1 MDKNV
6 SIVRVDTRHYRV
18 IAREN
23 WGLTKE
29 QMKGMH
35 VHHRIKRCDGGTNDP
50 SNLYVCSPSFHRW
63 IWHDGEEFIEW
74 AIEGGKKAAQ
84 KTSRLVHV
92 EKNKEGKSKHAMK
105 MAEESHKVK
114 NVEGKSV
121 NAVKSGKKGLEKMH
135 AEKDEFGRSILGVR
149 NAERLHAE
157 KDEFGRSIVA
167 MRVSEKTH
175 AKKDQLGRSIS
186 AMNMIEKTHAEKD
199 EKGRSK
205 HAMKRVEEMNSQVW
219 ESTEDGFRSTA
230 GAVAKH
236 NKAKGWDPNA
246 RVKIK

>member
-84 KTSRLVHV
+84 KTSRLAHV

-121 NAVKSGKKGLEKMH
+121 NAIRAGKESHKVKNEEGKSVHAVKNGKKAIKKLH
-135 AEKDEFGRSILGVR
+135 AEKDGLGRSIQGVK

-157 KDEFGRSIVA
+157 KDE
-167 MRVSEKTH
+167 
-175 AKKDQLGRSIS
+175 LGRSVS
-186 AMNMIEKTHAEKD
+186 AVTMNEKTHAEKD
-199 EKGRSK
+199 WQGRSK

-219 ESTEDGFRSTA
+219 ESTKDGFRSNA
-230 GAVAKH
+230 GVVAKH

-246 RVKIK
+246 RVKVS